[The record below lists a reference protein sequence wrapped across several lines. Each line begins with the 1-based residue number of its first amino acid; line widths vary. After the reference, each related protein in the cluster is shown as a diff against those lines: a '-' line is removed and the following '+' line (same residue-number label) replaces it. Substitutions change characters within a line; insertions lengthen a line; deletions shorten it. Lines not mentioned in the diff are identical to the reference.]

1 MSSSWYLVHFDKN
14 SCRCEEVKAN
24 NLGLALLAGLLVGLL
39 HLGVLIIL
47 KVHLADLIVLKGGS
61 YETGVVSRNV
71 N

>member
-1 MSSSWYLVHFDKN
+1 MSSSWYLVHFNKK
-14 SCRCEEVKAN
+14 SCRCEEVKTH

-39 HLGVLIIL
+39 HLGIL
-47 KVHLADLIVLKGGS
+47 VIFEVHLADLIVLKGGS